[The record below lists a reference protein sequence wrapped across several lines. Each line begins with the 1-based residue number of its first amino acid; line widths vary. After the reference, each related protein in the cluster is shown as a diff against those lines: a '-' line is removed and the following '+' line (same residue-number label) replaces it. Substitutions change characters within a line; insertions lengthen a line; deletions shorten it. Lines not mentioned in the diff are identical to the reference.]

1 MDPQADY
8 QRDVDLVIVPDVV
21 GMRFLAARDAAS
33 AAGLSL
39 ANPDPDGPP
48 ISTVAWPRNP
58 TIKRQDPLP
67 GSVAHQWDS
76 LRVWLRS
83 DLEPDMAR
91 RHQAP
96 PPPFDQAHAVP
107 DNPPV
112 DLDLAGEVGD
122 LSGDNEIRRDG
133 QQGIPDR

>member
-1 MDPQADY
+1 MDPQAED
-8 QRDVDLVIVPDVV
+8 QRDVELVFVPDVT
-21 GMRFLAARDAAS
+21 GMRFLAARGAAS

-48 ISTVAWPRNP
+48 ISTVAWPKNP
-58 TIKRQDPLP
+58 TIARQDPLP

-83 DLEPDMAR
+83 DLESDMAR
-91 RHQAP
+91 RPKVPA
-96 PPPFDQAHAVP
+96 PPFDQAHAVP

-112 DLDLAGEVGD
+112 NLDLANEVDG
-122 LSGDNEIRRDG
+122 LGGDNEIRRD
-133 QQGIPDR
+133 R